1 MGFVK
6 FLFKPHNAETSSN
19 NFIVPTTK
27 TTKAIKKNIYYEIEL
42 KFNLTAAPCY
52 PPCCCISSRGCG
64 EASRMSCG
72 AMCCA
77 TVVLYGTL
85 LCCGCGEVCCV
96 LCCAVCRAA
105 VSGRVTQCHLS
116 CRGRAEVCHAAPCVV
131 PCVTRRDVARCYVSC
146 VTCRGVMCCGR
157 IGVSHTICCAP
168 GRVVGGACIVSWL
181 HWGVPR
187 GAA

>member
-52 PPCCCISSRGCG
+52 PPCCCISSHSCG
-64 EASRMSCG
+64 EASCMS
-72 AMCCA
+72 
-77 TVVLYGTL
+77 
-85 LCCGCGEVCCV
+85 
-96 LCCAVCRAA
+96 CCAVCRAA
-105 VSGRVTQCHLS
+105 VSGCVTWCHVL
-116 CRGRAEVCHAAPCVV
+116 CCGRAEACHAVPHVV
-131 PCVTRRDVARCYVSC
+131 PCVACCHVSC
-146 VTCRGVMCCGR
+146 VTHWGVTCRGHV
-157 IGVSHTICCAP
+157 GVSHTVCCAL
-168 GRVVGGACIVSWL
+168 GCVVGGACIVLWS